1 MEEHIDPHKTG
12 HFIKELRSS
21 NGLTQD
27 ELAQMVFVTRKAVSK
42 WETGRSCPSIDV
54 LKLLSDKFGVP
65 LEDFLRGE
73 SSNTIKHNEKITFI
87 QLVHSGH
94 LKLRTLIFLSVFFVI
109 SVILLIFKLTSPVV
123 YSISYQDKRFT
134 ITNGTLMLSPNQNY
148 MTIGDIVSNV
158 DDMKVDTELHFKLQ
172 IKVDNKYVTIADF
185 NKTDFISIDKKSGK
199 EVKKHLRNKN
209 NHLYLKV
216 EYITTKNKPKSY
228 MLKLYIK
235 TTPQFL
241 RLENVPKNKNNDDTE
256 NSSTNETTNN
266 VININFII
274 NLSEDKLKDLN
285 GKSFKVGKEKYKV
298 EYINDEKG
306 ISFISKNYTFTLFL
320 TPKIVTVNTDTVYL
334 IKDQSI
340 VISDN
345 SQNNIDKIK
354 KVLTSFQKHFD
365 LLP

>member
-109 SVILLIFKLTSPVV
+109 SVILLIYKLTSPVV
-123 YSISYQDKRFT
+123 YSISYQDNRFT

-199 EVKKHLRNKN
+199 EAKKHLRNKK

-216 EYITTKNKPKSY
+216 EYITTKNKSKSY
-228 MLKLYIK
+228 ILKLYRK

-241 RLENVPKNKNNDDTE
+241 KLENVPKNKDNDDTE
-256 NSSTNETTNN
+256 NSSSNETTNN

-274 NLSEDKLKDLN
+274 NLSEEKLKDLN
-285 GKSFKVGKEKYKV
+285 GKSFKVGKEKYSIK
-298 EYINDEKG
+298 YISDIKG
-306 ISFISKNYTFTLFL
+306 ISFNSKDYMIEISLDHNMI
-320 TPKIVTVNTDTVYL
+320 KINKETIYL
-334 IKDQSI
+334 IKDNKI
-340 VISDN
+340 IFDN
-345 SQNNIDKIK
+345 DKDINKVTKILKQFQN
-354 KVLTSFQKHFD
+354 HFD